1 MGISQGSARAL
12 TEQYFDS
19 FNRGEFDQTARLFA
33 QAGQILPPFEAAT
46 VGRENIARYLE
57 KKAKNMVANPEQWT
71 FYQEEPGQWQIEVKG
86 KVQAIVFQVNV
97 IWQFAVTCSGQI
109 GSARI
114 TLVASPKELLSLRAS
129 KKETSSDKSLK
140 ALKEENVRSRTGS
153 PAKSPA
159 IAQ

>member
-1 MGISQGSARAL
+1 MEISQGSARAL

-19 FNRGEFDQTARLFA
+19 FNKGEFEQTSRLFA
-33 QAGQILPPFEAAT
+33 QAGQLLPPFEAAT

-57 KKAKNMVANPEQWT
+57 KKAKNMVASPEQWT

-97 IWQFAVTCSGQI
+97 IWQFAITCSGQI
-109 GSARI
+109 DSVRI
-114 TLVASPKELLSLRAS
+114 TLVASPKELLSMRAS
-129 KKETSSDKSLK
+129 KKETDSDKSLK
-140 ALKEENVRSRTGS
+140 ENVRSHAGS